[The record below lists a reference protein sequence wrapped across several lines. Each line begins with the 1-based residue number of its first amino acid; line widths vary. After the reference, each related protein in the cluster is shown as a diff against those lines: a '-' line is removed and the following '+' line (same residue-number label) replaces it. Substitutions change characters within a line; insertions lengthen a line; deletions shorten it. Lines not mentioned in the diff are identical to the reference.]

1 MCFFKLFGAL
11 RRTIGEET
19 SMVVE
24 SGGIF
29 NEDGGWMQWG
39 ILLGVADFF
48 HFDDLTIKVFMYF
61 EKKFQALH
69 KSKKGEK

>member
-1 MCFFKLFGAL
+1 
-11 RRTIGEET
+11 
-19 SMVVE
+19 
-24 SGGIF
+24 
-29 NEDGGWMQWG
+29 MQWG